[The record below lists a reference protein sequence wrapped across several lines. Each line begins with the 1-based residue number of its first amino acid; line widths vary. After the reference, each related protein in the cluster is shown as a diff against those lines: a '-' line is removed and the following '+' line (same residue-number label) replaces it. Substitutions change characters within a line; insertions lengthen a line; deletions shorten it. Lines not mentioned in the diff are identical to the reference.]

1 MNVAYAKIEIGLP
14 APIRVL
20 HASDTH
26 LTHADERDGQR
37 KVELAKNRLACFPE
51 ADERLAAL
59 GKLSLEMGLPIM
71 HTGDLIDFVSLAN
84 LEAAKAFADSHD
96 IFMATGNH
104 EFSLYVG
111 EAWED
116 EDYRNQSLAAV
127 QACYKNDIRMSS
139 RVIRNGD
146 AAINFVALD
155 NGYYYFEP
163 RQLAFLK
170 EQVAL
175 GLPIVLMIHTPLY
188 ERKLYDDARA
198 RSGGC
203 AYLAGVPDE
212 LIADYE
218 PYRYRQ
224 QKTDATTAEF
234 LEYVAAEP
242 LIKCILAGHLHVDY
256 DSTFAGRIPQLISG
270 GSVARVVEFC

>member
-1 MNVAYAKIEIGLP
+1 MQPVHTSIEIGLP

-26 LTHADERDGQR
+26 LTHADARDGQR
-37 KVELAKNRLACFPE
+37 KVDLAANRLPGFPH
-51 ADERLAAL
+51 ADQ
-59 GKLSLEMGLPIM
+59 KLSELGRLSKELGLPIM

-84 LEAAKAFADSHD
+84 LEAAKAFADNHD

-116 EDYRNQSLAAV
+116 ADYRNQSLAAV

-139 RVIRNGD
+139 RVIKNGD

-163 RQLAFLK
+163 QQLEFLK

-175 GLPIVLMIHTPLY
+175 GLPVVLMMHTPLY

-198 RSGGC
+198 RSGSC

-212 LIADYE
+212 LIADYD

-234 LEYVAAEP
+234 LTYVEGEP
-242 LIKCILAGHLHVDY
+242 AIKCILAGHLHVDY
-256 DSTFAGRIPQLISG
+256 DSTFAGRPQLISG
-270 GSVARVVEFC
+270 GSVARVVEFY

>member
-1 MNVAYAKIEIGLP
+1 MQTIHSRIEIGLP

-26 LTHADERDGQR
+26 LTHADARDGQR
-37 KVELAKNRLACFPE
+37 KVDLAKSRLPGFPD
-51 ADERLAAL
+51 ADARLGEL
-59 GKLSLEMGLPIM
+59 GRLSCELGLPIM

-116 EDYRNQSLAAV
+116 ADYRNQSLAAV
-127 QACYKNDIRMSS
+127 QACYKNDIRMSA
-139 RVIRNGD
+139 RIIRNGD

-163 RQLAFLK
+163 EQLAFLK

-175 GLPIVLMIHTPLY
+175 GLPIVLMMHTPLY

-198 RSGGC
+198 RSGSC

-212 LIADYE
+212 LIADYD

-234 LEYVAAEP
+234 LAYVAGEP
-242 LIKCILAGHLHVDY
+242 AIKCILAGHLHVDY
-256 DSTFAGRIPQLISG
+256 DGTFAGRPQLISG
-270 GSVARVVEFC
+270 GSVARVVEFY

>member
-1 MNVAYAKIEIGLP
+1 MQTIHTRIEIGLSS
-14 APIRVL
+14 PIRVL

-26 LTHADERDGQR
+26 LTHADMRDGQR
-37 KVELAKNRLACFPE
+37 KVDLAESRLRGFPE
-51 ADERLAAL
+51 ADQRLAEL
-59 GKLSLEMGLPIM
+59 GKLSQELGLPIM

-116 EDYRNQSLAAV
+116 ADYRNQSLAAV
-127 QACYKNDIRMSS
+127 QACYKNDIRMSA
-139 RVIRNGD
+139 RIIRNGN
-146 AAINFVALD
+146 AALNFVALD

-163 RQLAFLK
+163 QQLEFLK
-170 EQVAL
+170 DQVAL
-175 GLPIVLMIHTPLY
+175 GLPVVLMMHTPLY

-198 RSGGC
+198 HSGSC

-212 LIADYE
+212 LIADYDS
-218 PYRYRQ
+218 YRYRQ

-234 LEYVAAEP
+234 LEYVAGETA
-242 LIKCILAGHLHVDY
+242 IKCILAGHLHVDY

>member
-1 MNVAYAKIEIGLP
+1 MQPIHTSIEIGLS

-26 LTHADERDGQR
+26 LTHADARDGQR
-37 KVELAKNRLACFPE
+37 KVDLAANRLPGFPE
-51 ADERLAAL
+51 ADVRLAEL
-59 GKLSLEMGLPIM
+59 GRLSHKLGLPIM

-116 EDYRNQSLAAV
+116 ADYRNQSLAAV

-139 RVIRNGD
+139 RIIKNGD
-146 AAINFVALD
+146 AAVNFVALD

-175 GLPIVLMIHTPLY
+175 GLPVVLMMHTPLY

-198 RSGGC
+198 RSGSC

-212 LIADYE
+212 LIADYD

-234 LEYVAAEP
+234 LEYVAGEP
-242 LIKCILAGHLHVDY
+242 AIKCILAGHLHVDY
-256 DSTFAGRIPQLISG
+256 GSTFAGRIPQLISG

>member
-1 MNVAYAKIEIGLP
+1 MQPIHTRIEIGLP

-26 LTHADERDGQR
+26 LTHADARDGQR
-37 KVELAKNRLACFPE
+37 KVELAKSRLPGFPH
-51 ADERLAAL
+51 ANQKLAELGAL
-59 GKLSLEMGLPIM
+59 SHELGLPIM

-116 EDYRNQSLAAV
+116 ADYRNQSLDAV

-139 RVIRNGD
+139 RIERNGD
-146 AAINFVALD
+146 AAVNFVALD

-170 EQVAL
+170 EQVSL

-198 RSGGC
+198 RSGSC

-224 QKTDATTAEF
+224 QKTDATTAGF
-234 LEYVAAEP
+234 LEYVAKEP
-242 LIKCILAGHLHVDY
+242 AIKCILAGHLHVDY

>member
-59 GKLSLEMGLPIM
+59 GKLSLEIELPIM

-84 LEAAKAFADSHD
+84 MEAAKAFADSHD

-116 EDYRNQSLAAV
+116 EDYRNQSLAKI

-198 RSGGC
+198 HSGGC
-203 AYLAGVPDE
+203 AYLTGVPDE
-212 LIADYE
+212 LIKDYE

-224 QKTDATTAEF
+224 QKTDATTAAF

-270 GSVARVVEFC
+270 GSAARVVEFY

>member
-1 MNVAYAKIEIGLP
+1 MQTIHSRIEIGLP

-26 LTHADERDGQR
+26 LTHADARDGQR
-37 KVELAKNRLACFPE
+37 KVDLAKSRLPGFPD
-51 ADERLAAL
+51 ADARLGEL
-59 GKLSLEMGLPIM
+59 GRLSCELGLPIM

-116 EDYRNQSLAAV
+116 ADYRNQSLATV

-146 AAINFVALD
+146 AALNFVALD

-163 RQLAFLK
+163 EQLAFLK

-175 GLPIVLMIHTPLY
+175 GLPVVLMIHTPLY

-198 RSGGC
+198 RSGSC

-212 LIADYE
+212 LIADYD

-234 LEYVAAEP
+234 LAYVAGEP
-242 LIKCILAGHLHVDY
+242 AIKCILAGHLHVDY
-256 DSTFAGRIPQLISG
+256 DGTFAGRPQLISG
-270 GSVARVVEFC
+270 GSVARVVEFF

>member
-1 MNVAYAKIEIGLP
+1 MQPIHTRIEIGLP
-14 APIRVL
+14 APICVL

-26 LTHADERDGQR
+26 LTHADARDGQR
-37 KVELAKNRLACFPE
+37 KVELAKNRLPGFPD
-51 ADERLAAL
+51 ADQRLAEL
-59 GKLSLEMGLPIM
+59 GRLSHELGLPIM

-116 EDYRNQSLAAV
+116 ADYRNQSLAAV

-139 RVIRNGD
+139 RMLRNGD
-146 AAINFVALD
+146 AAINFIALD

-163 RQLAFLK
+163 EQLDFLK
-170 EQVAL
+170 AQVAL
-175 GLPIVLMIHTPLY
+175 GLPVVLMIHTPLY
-188 ERKLYDDARA
+188 DRALYDAARA
-198 RSGGC
+198 RTGSC

-212 LIADYE
+212 LIADYD

-234 LEYVAAEP
+234 LEYVAGEP
-242 LIKCILAGHLHVDY
+242 AIKCILAGHLHVDFDGTY
-256 DSTFAGRIPQLISG
+256 VGRPQLISG
-270 GSVARVVEFC
+270 GSVARVVEFY

>member
-1 MNVAYAKIEIGLP
+1 MDIIHTKIEIGLSS
-14 APIRVL
+14 PIRIL

-26 LTHADERDGQR
+26 LTHADARDGQR
-37 KVELAKNRLACFPE
+37 KVELANHRLRGFPE
-51 ADERLAAL
+51 ADKKLAELGRLSHEL
-59 GKLSLEMGLPIM
+59 GLPIM

-84 LEAAKAFADSHD
+84 LEAAKAFTDSHD
-96 IFMATGNH
+96 VFMAAGNH

-116 EDYRNQSLAAV
+116 ADYRNQSLAAV
-127 QACYKNDIRMSS
+127 QACFKNDIRMSS
-139 RVIRNGD
+139 RIIRNGD
-146 AAINFVALD
+146 AAVNFVALD

-163 RQLAFLK
+163 GQLAFLK

-175 GLPIVLMIHTPLY
+175 GAPVVLMVHTPLY

-198 RSGGC
+198 YTGTC

-234 LEYVAAEP
+234 LEYAASETA
-242 LIKCILAGHLHVDY
+242 IKCILAGHLHVDY
-256 DSTFAGRIPQLISG
+256 DSTFAGRPQLISG
-270 GSVARVVEFC
+270 GSVARVVEFY

>member
-1 MNVAYAKIEIGLP
+1 MQTIHSRIEIGLP

-26 LTHADERDGQR
+26 LTHADARDGQR
-37 KVELAKNRLACFPE
+37 KVDLAKSRLPGFPD
-51 ADERLAAL
+51 ADAHLGELGRLSCEL
-59 GKLSLEMGLPIM
+59 GLPIM

-116 EDYRNQSLAAV
+116 ADYRNQSLAAV
-127 QACYKNDIRMSS
+127 QACYKNDIRMSA
-139 RVIRNGD
+139 RIIRNGD
-146 AAINFVALD
+146 AALNFVALD

-163 RQLAFLK
+163 QQLEFLK

-175 GLPIVLMIHTPLY
+175 GLPVVLMMHTPLY

-198 RSGGC
+198 RSGSC

-212 LIADYE
+212 LIADYD

-234 LEYVAAEP
+234 LAYVAGEP
-242 LIKCILAGHLHVDY
+242 AIKCILAGHLHVDY
-256 DSTFAGRIPQLISG
+256 DGTFAGRPQLISG
-270 GSVARVVEFC
+270 GSVARVVEFY